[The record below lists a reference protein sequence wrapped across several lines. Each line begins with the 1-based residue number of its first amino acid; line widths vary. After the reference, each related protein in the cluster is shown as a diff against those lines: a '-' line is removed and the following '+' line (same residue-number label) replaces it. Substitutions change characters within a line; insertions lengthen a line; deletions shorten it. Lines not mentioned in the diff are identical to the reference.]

1 MRVRLILPALLVAV
15 TATTAVAGCGSA
27 THRGTAAKPA
37 AEAKPQD
44 NEAKPQDNE
53 AKQEAKQQD
62 KAANAVPES
71 LKFTGTTLDGKH
83 FDGASLAGHPVV
95 LWFWAPWCATCAGE
109 AATVADAAN
118 QYKGKVDIVGV
129 AGMGPEKDMHQFVK
143 DEEVGNIIHLSD
155 DAGVVWKRFGITE
168 QSLYVMLDRT
178 GKVVVKGF
186 MDDQVFGKWMAKI
199 ATT

>member
-15 TATTAVAGCGSA
+15 TATIAVAGCGSV
-27 THRGTAAKPA
+27 THGGTAAKPA
-37 AEAKPQD
+37 AENKPQ
-44 NEAKPQDNE
+44 EQS
-53 AKQEAKQQD
+53 
-62 KAANAVPES
+62 ANRPVTVPES
-71 LKFTGTTLDGKH
+71 LKFTGTTLDGKP

-109 AATVADAAN
+109 AATVADAAD
-118 QYKGKVDIVGV
+118 QYNGKVDILGV
-129 AGMGPEKDMHQFVK
+129 AGMGPEKDMHQFVT
-143 DEEVGNIIHLSD
+143 DQRVGNITHLSD

-186 MDDQVFGKWMAKI
+186 MDDQVFGLWMAKI

>member
-15 TATTAVAGCGSA
+15 SATIAVAGCGST
-27 THRGTAAKPA
+27 THGGTAAKPA
-37 AEAKPQD
+37 AKQAADNKPQ
-44 NEAKPQDNE
+44 NRPAT
-53 AKQEAKQQD
+53 
-62 KAANAVPES
+62 VPES

-83 FDGASLAGHPVV
+83 FDGASMAGHPVV

-109 AATVADAAN
+109 AATVANAAD
-118 QYKGKVDIVGV
+118 QYRGKVDILGV

-143 DEEVGNIIHLSD
+143 DEQVDSITHLSD

-186 MDDQVFGKWMAKI
+186 MDDQVFGKWMARI